1 MLDSKCILL
10 NRYCTWIGSD
20 FTFFPSMALFS
31 GLGVAIMAEAFISQ
45 TWEEHIHIY
54 ILESLPDSMVKDE
67 LRKTKLTP
75 ETR

>member
-1 MLDSKCILL
+1 
-10 NRYCTWIGSD
+10 
-20 FTFFPSMALFS
+20 MALFS